1 MKKMIRNL
9 AITGL
14 MILILAVVTIAQT
27 DYSSL
32 KEEFRKEIE
41 KKMKK
46 SKVKGASIALVVGD
60 SIVWSE
66 GFGYA
71 DAENKIEATP
81 ETQYRVGSVTKL
93 FTGIAVMQLNEK
105 SLINIDEPVH
115 KFFPEFNIKSR
126 FGSID
131 EITHRNVMTHTAGLP
146 CDIMRGFVST
156 EPESYMKEIEYLN
169 KEYTIYAPNTVHAYS
184 NPGYNLLG
192 CMVEEVSNTP
202 YKDYIK
208 QNIFDVLSMNNSYFN
223 ETDATNLAVAYN
235 GKGKLISE
243 IPIREVPAGEIKS
256 TVIDLSKFVSSH
268 LTDSKNVLS
277 KESQDEMT
285 KTQFDELYE
294 GPFSKIGLTWFI
306 REMDGFDNI
315 YEHGGA
321 TLYHRAKVAICPEQ
335 NIGIAILTNSSR
347 GGAITSMSTKILKKA
362 IALGTEDVDKTE
374 EEKDENKKSYKKEE
388 ISIDELNKLNG
399 AYALPGAIYEVKT
412 NKNKLTARIQGYRI
426 DMFYVGNNEF
436 LPVLKLMN
444 FIPIKM
450 KTARF
455 IFKDEEGEKII
466 YQKDVENEGLSI
478 VGQGFEK
485 AEITDKWEQR
495 IGKYKV
501 VNSKPGDHDIFDKM
515 EIVKENDILI
525 LKTTVIMDGEQVMEM
540 GLGILS
546 DDLAYVL
553 GKGRQGGYSVAVEY
567 DEDGNELLRFTGY
580 LLKKE

>member
-1 MKKMIRNL
+1 MIRNL

-192 CMVEEVSNTP
+192 CMVEEVSKYNC
-202 YKDYIK
+202 
-208 QNIFDVLSMNNSYFN
+208 V
-223 ETDATNLAVAYN
+223 DA
-235 GKGKLISE
+235 
-243 IPIREVPAGEIKS
+243 
-256 TVIDLSKFVSSH
+256 
-268 LTDSKNVLS
+268 
-277 KESQDEMT
+277 
-285 KTQFDELYE
+285 
-294 GPFSKIGLTWFI
+294 W
-306 REMDGFDNI
+306 
-315 YEHGGA
+315 
-321 TLYHRAKVAICPEQ
+321 
-335 NIGIAILTNSSR
+335 
-347 GGAITSMSTKILKKA
+347 
-362 IALGTEDVDKTE
+362 
-374 EEKDENKKSYKKEE
+374 
-388 ISIDELNKLNG
+388 
-399 AYALPGAIYEVKT
+399 
-412 NKNKLTARIQGYRI
+412 
-426 DMFYVGNNEF
+426 
-436 LPVLKLMN
+436 
-444 FIPIKM
+444 
-450 KTARF
+450 
-455 IFKDEEGEKII
+455 
-466 YQKDVENEGLSI
+466 
-478 VGQGFEK
+478 
-485 AEITDKWEQR
+485 
-495 IGKYKV
+495 
-501 VNSKPGDHDIFDKM
+501 
-515 EIVKENDILI
+515 
-525 LKTTVIMDGEQVMEM
+525 
-540 GLGILS
+540 
-546 DDLAYVL
+546 
-553 GKGRQGGYSVAVEY
+553 
-567 DEDGNELLRFTGY
+567 LL
-580 LLKKE
+580 